1 MKREVTRKFRKRE
14 REQEKYV
21 KKLEGKVEE
30 LLQREYYNNEVVY
43 RLRTGEEDLGIPK
56 IDVDL
61 LYGKIFGIEGVGGN
75 GYHKSYES
83 ELESG
88 ESGDGMSSVRD
99 PRYDE
104 E

>member
-1 MKREVTRKFRKRE
+1 M
-14 REQEKYV
+14 
-21 KKLEGKVEE
+21 
-30 LLQREYYNNEVVY
+30 
-43 RLRTGEEDLGIPK
+43 GIPK